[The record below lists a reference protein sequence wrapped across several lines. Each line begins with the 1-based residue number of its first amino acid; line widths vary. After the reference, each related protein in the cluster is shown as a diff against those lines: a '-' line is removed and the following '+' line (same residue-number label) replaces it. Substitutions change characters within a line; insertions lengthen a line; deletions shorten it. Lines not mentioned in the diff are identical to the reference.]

1 MNAVPRTVV
10 GLMLVSWLLQLAGCG
25 LGGMAASTAT
35 EAAAQAEAAKQGKLM
50 EDKVKHDLDAAQQA
64 TKQQIDNAEQE
75 ATR

>member
-1 MNAVPRTVV
+1 MNAFPRAIVAVT
-10 GLMLVSWLLQLAGCG
+10 LVSLSLQLAGCG

-50 EDKVKHDLDAAQQA
+50 EDKVKRDLDAAQQA
-64 TKQQIDNAEQE
+64 AKQQIDNAEQE